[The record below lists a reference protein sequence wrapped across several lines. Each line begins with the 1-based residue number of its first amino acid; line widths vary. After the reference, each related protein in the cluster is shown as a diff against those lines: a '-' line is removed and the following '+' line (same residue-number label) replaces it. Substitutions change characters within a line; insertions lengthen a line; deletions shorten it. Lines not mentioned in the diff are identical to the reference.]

1 MNILAILSQ
10 SLIGADLVVRLKRE
24 GHNVKLFIDSE
35 LQSTCLTGMVEKVDD
50 WRRELPWVGKEGLI
64 VFDDVGYGEIQ
75 DKLRLDGFSVIGGS
89 AGGDHLELDREFGHA
104 IFSQS
109 GMTVTKLLSFSN
121 PDEAIDFVSKEG
133 GCWVVKQSDHQST
146 LNYVGMMSDGR
157 DVLSVLEN
165 YKHLGIK
172 NISLQQ
178 KLQGVEVAVGRFFN
192 GRDWVGPACIN
203 FEHKPLFNGNIGPM
217 TGEMG
222 TLMWYEAA
230 EESPLFIETLAKLKS
245 HLQKVSF
252 KGYADINCIVNKDGV
267 WPLEATMRFGCPT
280 IHLQSALQISPWGE
294 FLKALADGEAYDLQ
308 YKKEY
313 GIVVSLVVP
322 PFPFFSYTRVDPEH
336 LLEGVIVFLKRQLS
350 DDEYSRLCF
359 QQVRFENGKHRVA
372 GVTGELAFVAGVG
385 PTAEEARLQAY
396 ALIDSIIVPKMF
408 YRTDIG
414 EKFISEDKKTLHN
427 LGWIKP

>member
-1 MNILAILSQ
+1 
-10 SLIGADLVVRLKRE
+10 
-24 GHNVKLFIDSE
+24 
-35 LQSTCLTGMVEKVDD
+35 MVEKGDD

-133 GCWVVKQSDHQST
+133 GCWVVKKSDHQST

-192 GRDWVGPACIN
+192 GREWVGPACIK
-203 FEHKPLFNGNIGPM
+203 FRHKRLFNGHI
-217 TGEMG
+217 
-222 TLMWYEAA
+222 
-230 EESPLFIETLAKLKS
+230 
-245 HLQKVSF
+245 
-252 KGYADINCIVNKDGV
+252 
-267 WPLEATMRFGCPT
+267 
-280 IHLQSALQISPWGE
+280 
-294 FLKALADGEAYDLQ
+294 
-308 YKKEY
+308 
-313 GIVVSLVVP
+313 
-322 PFPFFSYTRVDPEH
+322 
-336 LLEGVIVFLKRQLS
+336 
-350 DDEYSRLCF
+350 
-359 QQVRFENGKHRVA
+359 
-372 GVTGELAFVAGVG
+372 
-385 PTAEEARLQAY
+385 
-396 ALIDSIIVPKMF
+396 
-408 YRTDIG
+408 
-414 EKFISEDKKTLHN
+414 
-427 LGWIKP
+427 